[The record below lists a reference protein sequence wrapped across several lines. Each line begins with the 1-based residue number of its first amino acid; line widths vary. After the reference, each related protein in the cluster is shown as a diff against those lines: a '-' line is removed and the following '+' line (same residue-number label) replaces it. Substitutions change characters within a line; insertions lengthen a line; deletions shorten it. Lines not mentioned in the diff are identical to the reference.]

1 MAGLTKRIFLGS
13 GAAIL
18 LLGAGSRIA
27 CQRKT
32 VQVSRN
38 YQRLDVFLPE
48 LPDPERI
55 GRSFR
60 ERIGLDRLHAH
71 AADNACISRAI
82 ALDCETS
89 RLSILREGIRDEF
102 RRGEIVLCD
111 RFVLS
116 VTECLVA
123 GLRFDAGNVA

>member
-1 MAGLTKRIFLGS
+1 MAGLTKRVFLGS

-27 CQRKT
+27 CQDRT
-32 VQVSRN
+32 EQLARN
-38 YQRLDVFLPE
+38 YHRLDVFLPQ

-55 GRSFR
+55 GRAFR
-60 ERIGLDRLHAH
+60 DKLGLDRLQVQ
-71 AADNACISRAI
+71 AAANACISRAVE
-82 ALDCETS
+82 LDCETS
-89 RLSILREGIRDEF
+89 RLSVLHDGVRDEF

-116 VTECLVA
+116 ATECLVA
-123 GLRFDAGNVA
+123 GLRFDASRIA